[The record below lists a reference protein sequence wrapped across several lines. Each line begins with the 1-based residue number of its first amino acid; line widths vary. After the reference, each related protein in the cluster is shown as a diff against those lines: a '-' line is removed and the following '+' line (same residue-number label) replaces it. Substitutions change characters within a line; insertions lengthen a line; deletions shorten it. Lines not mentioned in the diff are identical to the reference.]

1 MSFLDEIPELSE
13 AAMAMARGVALASL
27 RVERYERREMAGK
40 DVDDEVITRLLGGI
54 SRAVVAL
61 CAMKPKPSDQPRGR
75 RCHVN

>member
-40 DVDDEVITRLLGGI
+40 TSTTR
-54 SRAVVAL
+54 
-61 CAMKPKPSDQPRGR
+61 
-75 RCHVN
+75 